1 MKNPSRAVVCLL
13 LFAAAL
19 ARNTAAD
26 NLVQDGDFVA
36 LTYSG
41 TAPLTTLYG
50 EVGTIST
57 SNTLKLTDWST
68 AGYNFVYAPG
78 TADAGT
84 STGANSGEPNEAPG
98 QYNASNGYG
107 NTYLFGA
114 NNSTGSLT
122 LSTYPGGGNFIAA
135 DGAYNPGAITQTING
150 LTIGNVYT
158 LSFYWAGAQQYGA
171 SYTSATTENWT
182 VTLGNQSQTTK
193 TVSVVNKGFSGWMQQ
208 TFDYTATST
217 SETLSF
223 LAAGTPTGQPPFS
236 LLGGVTLNVV
246 PEPST
251 WMLFVGLGAAGTVI
265 SIVRRRRL
273 SRRDAAL
280 YR

>member
-1 MKNPSRAVVCLL
+1 MKHPTRAIACSLL
-13 LFAAAL
+13 LAAAL

-41 TAPLTTLYG
+41 SAPLTTLYG
-50 EVGTIST
+50 EVGTLSS
-57 SNTLKLTDWST
+57 SNTLQLTDWST
-68 AGYNFVYAPG
+68 AGYNFVYASG

-107 NTYLFGA
+107 DTYLFGA
-114 NNSTGSLT
+114 NNGGSLT

-150 LTIGNVYT
+150 LKIGQVYV
-158 LSFYWAGAQQYGA
+158 LSFYWAGAQQQG
-171 SYTSATTENWT
+171 TNFTKATTENWT
-182 VTLGNQSQTTK
+182 VTLGNQSNTTQ
-193 TVSVVNKGFSGWMQQ
+193 TVSIPNKGFSGWMQQ

-236 LLGGVTLNVV
+236 LLGGVTLSTV

-251 WMLFVGLGAAGTVI
+251 WMLFVGIGVGLTLVG
-265 SIVRRRRL
+265 VRRRRGL
-273 SRRDAAL
+273 AADEAD
-280 YR
+280 R

>member
-1 MKNPSRAVVCLL
+1 MKNSSRAIACSL
-13 LFAAAL
+13 LFAVAL
-19 ARNTAAD
+19 AQNTAAD

-50 EVGTIST
+50 EVGTLSAN
-57 SNTLKLTDWST
+57 NTLQLTDWST

-84 STGANSGEPNEAPG
+84 GAGANPGSPNEAPG
-98 QYNASNGYG
+98 QFNASNGYG
-107 NTYLFGA
+107 STYLFGS
-114 NNSTGSLT
+114 NNNAASPNIG
-122 LSTYPGGGNFIAA
+122 TYPGGGNFIAA
-135 DGAYNPGAITQTING
+135 DGAYNPGAISQQISG
-150 LTIGNVYT
+150 LTIGQAYALT
-158 LSFYWAGAQQYGA
+158 FYWAGAQQYGA
-171 SYTSATTENWT
+171 NYTMATTEKWT
-182 VTLGNQSQTTK
+182 VTLGNQSQTTP

-223 LAAGTPTGQPPFS
+223 LATGTPTGQPPFS

-251 WMLFVGLGAAGTVI
+251 WMLFFGLGMALTLTGV
-265 SIVRRRRL
+265 VRRRLARGTDEL
-273 SRRDAAL
+273 HE
-280 YR
+280 